1 MSPNTD
7 LNYFVFILA
16 KLYCEMRH
24 ANYLDLCVSIFESQK
39 KYVEKKGP
47 IIYFFRETYAEFLDL
62 AGSLM
67 EYFLEGIATLAQIR
81 I

>member
-24 ANYLDLCVSIFESQK
+24 ANYLDLCVSIFESK
-39 KYVEKKGP
+39 KSIWEIKGP
-47 IIYFFRETYAEFLDL
+47 NHLLLSRDIKTEFLDL

-67 EYFLEGIATLAQIR
+67 EHFLEGIAISTQIY
-81 I
+81 